1 MLHGAGIF
9 TNFCPKKHPNVGK
22 YTIHRA
28 YGIWWFD
35 QLTDQQLTQLECIG
49 MPSCSVFS
57 NDYWLVVW
65 NHGILFFHSVG
76 NVIIPTVTHS
86 MIFQRGRLKP
96 PTRTADPWN
105 AIMVWIRGFPYS
117 WGMGPIAF
125 VGLWMFIM
133 ENNGKIIC
141 EWMRT
146 GGTLFQ
152 ETIILPM
159 FCLGLSR
166 GCDGENMENSMGF
179 SPLFLG
185 KLSFMDLFLPLVKRM
200 VLRLALVKRSDPGKK
215 HGNFVLLDVHGFL
228 YGLPVCP
235 TLFRQCSLGWQ
246 SSVVRKI
253 CDLGGFRLNI
263 YHSDGRST
271 IVFLY
276 HPEILKSKDTPNLG
290 LSAKTVFVTTN
301 STKTR

>member
-1 MLHGAGIF
+1 MGFDDL
-9 TNFCPKKHPNVGK
+9 TN
-22 YTIHRA
+22 
-28 YGIWWFD
+28 W
-35 QLTDQQLTQLECIG
+35 LTNSWLSWNASECHH
-49 MPSCSVFS
+49 VVFFS

-76 NVIIPTVTHS
+76 NGIIPTVTHS

-96 PTRTADPWN
+96 PIRTADPWN

-117 WGMGPIAF
+117 WSMGPIAF

-133 ENNGKIIC
+133 ENNGKYHL
-141 EWMRT
+141 WMDENWGYPISGNHHFTNVLLRIVPWLWR
-146 GGTLFQ
+146 GKYGELHGFF
-152 ETIILPM
+152 TIV
-159 FCLGLSR
+159 
-166 GCDGENMENSMGF
+166 
-179 SPLFLG
+179 LG
-185 KLSFMDLFLPLVKRM
+185 KTFVYGFVF
-200 VLRLALVKRSDPGKK
+200 AIGKK
-215 HGNFVLLDVHGFL
+215 DGTSVSVSRAKWSWEKTWELCFIGCVHGFL